1 MASPKRFSRYACGSR
16 IVRGG
21 FSSLLMKRWTAYH
34 RYYGRRPATLIEFQ
48 ILYDKPHIVKDIAVS
63 LTKGLAE
70 LKKINYVLPM
80 KRGVQGQ
87 YFTISTVGERA
98 RAFVPK
104 PLPPS
109 PPLAWSP
116 ELETQFAAACSALG
130 RLDGI
135 ATILPETSLFLYS
148 YVRKEAVLSSQIE
161 GTQSSLSD
169 LLLFENNEAPGV
181 PINDVQEVSNYVAAL
196 EHGIRRLGEGFPISL
211 RLIREL
217 HEILLSKGRGVQR
230 QPGEFRTSQNWIG
243 GTRPGN
249 ARFVPPPAEEVMPC
263 LDRLEKFLHGD
274 ETTTLLRAGLAH
286 AQFET
291 IHPFLDGNGRVGR
304 LLITLLLCAD
314 GTLRQPLLYLS
325 LFFKRHRDLYY
336 DLLNQIREN
345 GDWEAWL
352 AFFLEGVA
360 VTGNQAFHTATRLL
374 ELFKE
379 DRERI
384 SGIGR
389 AAPSA
394 LEVHRFFQAHPVS
407 SVREAHKSLPISI
420 PTLHASAR
428 HLMRLGILRELHS
441 HGKARVF
448 VYDRYMEILNAEEAV

>member
-1 MASPKRFSRYACGSR
+1 
-16 IVRGG
+16 
-21 FSSLLMKRWTAYH
+21 
-34 RYYGRRPATLIEFQ
+34 
-48 ILYDKPHIVKDIAVS
+48 
-63 LTKGLAE
+63 
-70 LKKINYVLPM
+70 M
-80 KRGVQGQ
+80 KRGIQGQ
-87 YFTISTVGERA
+87 YLTISTVGEKA

-104 PLPPS
+104 ALPPS
-109 PPLAWSP
+109 PPIAWSA
-116 ELETQFAAACSALG
+116 ELETQFAAASAALG

-169 LLLFENNEAPGV
+169 LLLFENDEAPGV
-181 PINDVQEVSNYVAAL
+181 PIDDVQEVSNYVAAL
-196 EHGIRRLGEGFPISL
+196 EYGIKRLRDGFPISL
-211 RLIREL
+211 RLIREI
-217 HEILLSKGRGVQR
+217 HEILLSKGRGSR
-230 QPGEFRTSQNWIG
+230 MQPGEFRMSQNWLG

-263 LDRLEKFLHGD
+263 LDRLERFLHD
-274 ETTTLLRAGLAH
+274 EPGKTTTLLKAGLAH
-286 AQFET
+286 VQFET

-325 LFFKRHRDLYY
+325 LFFKRHRSLYY
-336 DLLNQIREN
+336 DLLNQIREE

-360 VTGNQAFHTATRLL
+360 VTGNQAFQTATRLL
-374 ELFKE
+374 ELFRE
-379 DRERI
+379 DRDRI

-394 LEVHRFFQAHPVS
+394 LELHRFFQTHPVS

-428 HLMRLGILRELHS
+428 HLVRLNVLREVPS
-441 HGKARVF
+441 RGKAHVF
-448 VYDRYMEILNAEEAV
+448 AYDRYMEILNAEDAI